1 MKIYVGNLSW
11 QSRDTDLTELF
22 SAFGTVESSTVIMER
37 DNPNRSRGIAFVVM
51 PDDTQAAAA
60 IAGLNDTEFMGRNI
74 MVNEARPM
82 TDRPPRTGGYS
93 GGGRSSD
100 RGGYA
105 GGSRDGG
112 GYGDRAPRRDYGSN
126 DNGGYAQSSGY

>member
-22 SAFGTVESSTVIMER
+22 SAFGTVESSAVIMER

-51 PDDTQAAAA
+51 PNDEEANAA
-60 IAGLNDTEFMGRNI
+60 IAGLNNTEFMGRNI

-82 TDRPPRTGGYS
+82 TDRPPRTGGYAPRT
-93 GGGRSSD
+93 GGD
-100 RGGYA
+100 RGGF
-105 GGSRDGG
+105 GGSRGGNGG
-112 GYGDRAPRRDYGSN
+112 GYGDRAPRRDDFGSN
-126 DNGGYAQSSGY
+126 NGGGYSSSSY

>member
-82 TDRPPRTGGYS
+82 TDRPPRTGGYAPRT
-93 GGGRSSD
+93 GGD

-112 GYGDRAPRRDYGSN
+112 FGQRAPRRDYGGN